1 MFLSIDGTLIVQVVN
16 FVLFIVLLN
25 IVFLKPVGAAIA
37 KRRAYIDGLASDIEA
52 ASNEVKT
59 ARGRAEELRA
69 AARRDAEAAIAKART
84 EAQNEAGDVVA
95 DYQRRASEIVE
106 KAHQEADAE
115 IAAARTSEPQIV
127 ESLAQT
133 LLERAIGPGAAA

>member
-37 KRRAYIDGLASDIEA
+37 KRRAYIDALASDIEA

>member
-37 KRRAYIDGLASDIEA
+37 KRRAYIDGLARDIEA

-106 KAHQEADAE
+106 KAHQDADAE

-133 LLERAIGPGAAA
+133 MLERAIGPGAAA

>member
-25 IVFLKPVGAAIA
+25 LVFLKPVGAAIA
-37 KRRAYIDGLASDIEA
+37 KRRAYIDGLARDIEA

-69 AARRDAEAAIAKART
+69 LARREAEAAIAKARG

-106 KAHQEADAE
+106 QAHQAADAE
-115 IAAARTSEPQIV
+115 IAAARTGEPQIV

-133 LLERAIGPGAAA
+133 MLERAIGPGAAA

>member
-25 IVFLKPVGAAIA
+25 VVFLKPVGAAIA
-37 KRRAYIDGLASDIEA
+37 KRRAYIDALASDIEA

-69 AARRDAEAAIAKART
+69 AARRDAEAAIAKARG
-84 EAQNEAGDVVA
+84 EAQNEAVDVVA
-95 DYQRRASEIVE
+95 NYQRRASEIVE
-106 KAHQEADAE
+106 KAHREADAE

>member
-37 KRRAYIDGLASDIEA
+37 KRRAYIDALASDIEA

-95 DYQRRASEIVE
+95 EYQRRASEIVE

>member
-1 MFLSIDGTLIVQVVN
+1 LFLSIDGTLIVQVVN

-37 KRRAYIDGLASDIEA
+37 KRRAYIDALASDIEA

>member
-1 MFLSIDGTLIVQVVN
+1 LFLSIDGTLIVQVVN

-25 IVFLKPVGAAIA
+25 LVFLKPVGAAIA
-37 KRRAYIDGLASDIEA
+37 KRRAYIDGLARDIEA

-69 AARRDAEAAIAKART
+69 LARREAEAAIAKARG

-106 KAHQEADAE
+106 QAHQAADAE
-115 IAAARTSEPQIV
+115 IAAARTGEPQIV

-133 LLERAIGPGAAA
+133 MLERAIGPGAAA

>member
-25 IVFLKPVGAAIA
+25 VVFLKPVGAAIA
-37 KRRAYIDGLASDIEA
+37 KRRAYIDALASDIEA

-69 AARRDAEAAIAKART
+69 AARRDAEAAIAKARG
-84 EAQNEAGDVVA
+84 EAQNEAVDVVA
-95 DYQRRASEIVE
+95 NYQRRASEIVE
-106 KAHQEADAE
+106 KAHREADAE
-115 IAAARTSEPQIV
+115 IAAARTSEPHIV
-127 ESLAQT
+127 ESLART

>member
-1 MFLSIDGTLIVQVVN
+1 LFLSIDGTLIVQVIN

-37 KRRAYIDGLASDIEA
+37 KRRAYIDALASDIEA

-69 AARRDAEAAIAKART
+69 VARREAEAAIAKARG
-84 EAQNEAGDVVA
+84 EAQNEAADVVA

-115 IAAARTSEPQIV
+115 IAAARTGEPQIV

-133 LLERAIGPGAAA
+133 MLERAIGPGAAA

>member
-37 KRRAYIDGLASDIEA
+37 KRRAYIDALASDIEA

-69 AARRDAEAAIAKART
+69 AARRDAEAAIANART